1 MHAPVPTPR
10 HRAAPIARAAM
21 TLALLLAAAFAA
33 AQAPLPADAQAPYDA
48 ARDAMRQAI
57 ADDVP
62 PYPDQPAWREA
73 TLQAR
78 RAVDAAPD
86 DPRTLGLLAEVY
98 ARSTFHVRAWEAW
111 QAYLATGADL
121 DATQAPL
128 FVEAGEELAWSAYE
142 RGDLETAAGYY
153 DAILDAIPF
162 QRDARVWMGR
172 IRMEQGRPADA
183 LPYWE
188 AAAEQDPTDD
198 RAAYFADLAREQARW
213 GVAAETAFRAG
224 VTAYEAGDLA
234 GAATQFAR
242 ATRAND
248 AYPDAWAWRGR
259 VAFDRGGF
267 AAAEAHYARAADLA
281 PENELYAYFEAESA
295 RRAAD

>member
-1 MHAPVPTPR
+1 MPTRRVPHPTPR
-10 HRAAPIARAAM
+10 SLAP
-21 TLALLLAAAFAA
+21 LALVLVAALATALAS

-48 ARDAMRQAI
+48 ARAAMDRAI

-62 PYPDQPAWREA
+62 PFPDQPAWREA
-73 TLQAR
+73 ATQAE
-78 RAVDAAPD
+78 RAVDAAPN

-98 ARSTFHVRAWEAW
+98 ARSTFHVRAWDAW
-111 QAYLATGADL
+111 QAYLATGASL

-142 RGDLETAAGYY
+142 RGDLETAARYH
-153 DAILDAIPF
+153 AAVLDAIPF

-198 RAAYFADLAREQARW
+198 RAAYFADLARDQVRW

-224 VTAYEAGDLA
+224 VSTYEAGDLA
-234 GAATQFAR
+234 GAASRFAE

-248 AYPDAWAWRGR
+248 AYAEAWAWRGR
-259 VAFDRGGF
+259 VAFDRGAY
-267 AAAEAHYARAADLA
+267 AAAEAHYGRAAELA
-281 PENELYAYFEAESA
+281 PDEDLYAYFEAESA